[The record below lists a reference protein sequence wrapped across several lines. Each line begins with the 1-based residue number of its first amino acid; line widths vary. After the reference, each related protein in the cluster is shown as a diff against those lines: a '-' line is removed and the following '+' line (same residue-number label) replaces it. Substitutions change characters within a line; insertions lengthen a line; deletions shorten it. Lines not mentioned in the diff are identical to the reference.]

1 MRSDGIPPRLRA
13 PPLIPRLFLLVIATL
28 LVVADSGV
36 TLSGSSQGT
45 CYVKDNCFGTGSPD
59 GLYNINEA
67 CTFTF
72 SDAAAFAVGR
82 FDIDNI
88 AGYPCLHDFL
98 TVDSTK
104 YCGTSGPADGLFTA
118 GQQISFTSSEYVNYA
133 RPGFEICIGDPCVSS
148 SSPSDD
154 GSTGAFY
161 CVNGGSVGGFTGY
174 CTCTCKAGTE
184 GPNCATVSA
193 SCPPEDR
200 GYTGTP
206 PECVAGPVTLSGSS
220 QGTCYVRDNCF
231 GNGSPDGLYNIN
243 EACTFTFSD
252 AAGFTVSRFDVFNNV
267 WEVGCNYG
275 YLMVDSTEYC
285 GTSGPADGLVTA
297 GQQVT
302 FTSVYVD
309 GNSGFEICTGDPCVA
324 SSSSSDD
331 GSTGAFYCVNGGS
344 VGGVSGYCTCTSCN
358 TGFGGLNCELPPCA
372 ASSSPSDDGSTG
384 AFYCVNGGSVGGYT
398 GSCTCTSCNTGF
410 GGLNCEL
417 PPCVASTSPSD
428 DGSTGAFYCVNGGSV
443 GGIAGS
449 CTCTSCSPEWYEGP
463 NCATLSA
470 SCPVR
475 FTGTPPDCTTC
486 ASGYFGADCQ
496 NRGVDNHSDLYN
508 AISNGCC
515 YDGFTAGNNIVS
527 DGSVVRV
534 AQGEY
539 SGWPYAWSGSIYRL
553 DGIYFDLVCAAEPHT
568 CVLDGSNQRQIMYMF
583 GTGSGTLTISCFKF
597 LDGNSGG
604 NGGAGLSVSGGIIVL
619 EFCDFSSCSGSFGGA
634 IYVKDTST
642 QLDLYVVSFEGNT
655 GTTMADGIYIFSATS
670 VTVHDSCP
678 EGWSGAPTEGSNL
691 DTARCTMSW
700 CDGSD
705 NLFGTPNSFTQGTC
719 QFCSPRSGIPPDSI
733 YFSTSSCQI
742 CEAGKFSQGTGGYY
756 CIECA
761 SGKIAPAGAE
771 ECTSCETGKSSSA
784 DFSSCEDCEAGK
796 FGNGGPCTDCPQGTY
811 STPSSPSCTTCEVGK
826 YNGNERQGSCLLCGQ
841 GKYLDSTGAVAE
853 TQCKVCPVAKY
864 NDNNGLGTDCFFC
877 QKGKFAP
884 ATGYDVCEDCVT
896 GTYASN
902 EGSTRCTQCE
912 EGTHS
917 NVTGSENCADC
928 AGGTFTD
935 YRGAV
940 ICQPCPQ
947 YTTFSSIEQTC
958 VCLPSFVNDAD
969 ESCTCKTGETLVN
982 NECVSC
988 EDGRFKDHTG
998 TFSCT
1003 VCDVAVIKGAFE
1015 TITGAEKTSS
1025 ASCACGVG
1033 KFSEAP
1039 DEGNPDKTH
1048 EAICK
1053 DCSEIDLPEGVNCSS
1068 VGLTLETL
1076 PVNDGYW
1083 RSSTDNHNIV
1093 ACENPASCKHSNSD
1107 NNELCAEG
1115 HTGPICSV
1123 CKEGFSE
1130 NSVWFCESCASA
1142 GLSIGFY
1149 FLCGVLGI
1157 ITLYLV
1163 LRKVFGKEKLTI
1175 SNVTQEFTK
1184 ATSNDKHW
1192 TKRLRTKFKILT
1204 SFYQIVTK
1212 LPTTLA
1218 VKFPKVYETFTA
1230 GISSVFN
1237 FNAIGLI
1244 SVGCIIPQ
1252 SLYGFYGSFL
1262 VTTITPIVL
1271 SLLLYIT
1278 TKIQLLKLDPYA
1290 ANKLTSNRF
1299 GLFYGLTYLVF
1310 ASTSTMAFT
1319 TFLCTTYGDDEKEYL
1334 IADRSVD
1341 CNSDFHKKF
1350 ELVSWVTILI
1360 YPIGITALYSYELW
1374 KFKDAIKDPDKRD
1387 DDPKIKHIVFLWR
1400 DYRPEFWW
1408 FEIYEC
1414 FRRLSFTGMLVFFDP
1429 GSAPQ
1434 ICFAMILAVVSL
1446 LMYSNNQPF
1455 VKSEENTLAQVS
1467 TFSIFLT
1474 LLAAI
1479 MITLKDKLVEEN
1491 SNELGILLVM
1501 VNTLIVAMVG
1511 VGFLYKPISKGVK
1524 KMNEEHIHNRD
1535 LKGMA
1540 PEVEYSAEL
1549 FIDYFQRLAES
1560 DEEEAGW
1567 TELRVKDW
1575 GGNKKKATEWLQET
1589 GAKADWRCATGDGP
1603 IDQVRVIFTVDTDL
1617 STVVEEIKSIKN
1629 RHTKSAGSFIGM
1641 AASYL
1646 KGVVAMHRKFADEG
1660 GHEGGGEG
1668 GEERDKAKNPMFA
1681 GLTGV
1686 GGGGDEDRKNIEMGR
1701 MIKRVAGETEEHKNV
1716 VVL

>member
-1 MRSDGIPPRLRA
+1 MCLG
-13 PPLIPRLFLLVIATL
+13 
-28 LVVADSGV
+28 
-36 TLSGSSQGT
+36 
-45 CYVKDNCFGTGSPD
+45 KD
-59 GLYNINEA
+59 
-67 CTFTF
+67 
-72 SDAAAFAVGR
+72 
-82 FDIDNI
+82 
-88 AGYPCLHDFL
+88 
-98 TVDSTK
+98 
-104 YCGTSGPADGLFTA
+104 
-118 GQQISFTSSEYVNYA
+118 
-133 RPGFEICIGDPCVSS
+133 RPSWS
-148 SSPSDD
+148 
-154 GSTGAFY
+154 
-161 CVNGGSVGGFTGY
+161 
-174 CTCTCKAGTE
+174 
-184 GPNCATVSA
+184 
-193 SCPPEDR
+193 
-200 GYTGTP
+200 
-206 PECVAGPVTLSGSS
+206 
-220 QGTCYVRDNCF
+220 
-231 GNGSPDGLYNIN
+231 
-243 EACTFTFSD
+243 
-252 AAGFTVSRFDVFNNV
+252 
-267 WEVGCNYG
+267 
-275 YLMVDSTEYC
+275 
-285 GTSGPADGLVTA
+285 
-297 GQQVT
+297 
-302 FTSVYVD
+302 
-309 GNSGFEICTGDPCVA
+309 
-324 SSSSSDD
+324 
-331 GSTGAFYCVNGGS
+331 
-344 VGGVSGYCTCTSCN
+344 
-358 TGFGGLNCELPPCA
+358 
-372 ASSSPSDDGSTG
+372 
-384 AFYCVNGGSVGGYT
+384 
-398 GSCTCTSCNTGF
+398 
-410 GGLNCEL
+410 
-417 PPCVASTSPSD
+417 
-428 DGSTGAFYCVNGGSV
+428 
-443 GGIAGS
+443 
-449 CTCTSCSPEWYEGP
+449 
-463 NCATLSA
+463 
-470 SCPVR
+470 
-475 FTGTPPDCTTC
+475 
-486 ASGYFGADCQ
+486 
-496 NRGVDNHSDLYN
+496 RGVY
-508 AISNGCC
+508 
-515 YDGFTAGNNIVS
+515 F
-527 DGSVVRV
+527 VRNWK
-534 AQGEY
+534 E
-539 SGWPYAWSGSIYRL
+539 
-553 DGIYFDLVCAAEPHT
+553 
-568 CVLDGSNQRQIMYMF
+568 
-583 GTGSGTLTISCFKF
+583 
-597 LDGNSGG
+597 
-604 NGGAGLSVSGGIIVL
+604 
-619 EFCDFSSCSGSFGGA
+619 
-634 IYVKDTST
+634 
-642 QLDLYVVSFEGNT
+642 
-655 GTTMADGIYIFSATS
+655 
-670 VTVHDSCP
+670 
-678 EGWSGAPTEGSNL
+678 
-691 DTARCTMSW
+691 
-700 CDGSD
+700 
-705 NLFGTPNSFTQGTC
+705 
-719 QFCSPRSGIPPDSI
+719 
-733 YFSTSSCQI
+733 
-742 CEAGKFSQGTGGYY
+742 
-756 CIECA
+756 
-761 SGKIAPAGAE
+761 
-771 ECTSCETGKSSSA
+771 
-784 DFSSCEDCEAGK
+784 
-796 FGNGGPCTDCPQGTY
+796 
-811 STPSSPSCTTCEVGK
+811 
-826 YNGNERQGSCLLCGQ
+826 GSCLLCGQ

-1262 VTTITPIVL
+1262 
-1271 SLLLYIT
+1271 
-1278 TKIQLLKLDPYA
+1278 
-1290 ANKLTSNRF
+1290 LTSNRF

-1629 RHTKSAGSFIGM
+1629 RHTKSAGSFMYVIDRGEDWRQIYRVIKLGWPLRQRDVVYTEHTRVEENGEVLICSRSSKELDETTNELSLKAGRMRAEMRLAGYRLKRVGIGKTEIVCVLDMDLEGIFAIGYLYRGM

-1660 GHEGGGEG
+1660 GARGGGRG
-1668 GEERDKAKNPMFA
+1668 GERR
-1681 GLTGV
+1681 G
-1686 GGGGDEDRKNIEMGR
+1686 
-1701 MIKRVAGETEEHKNV
+1701 IKRRIRCSLG
-1716 VVL
+1716 